1 MRHFF
6 TVTAVVLYV
15 CLCISTAWAQTCD
28 NNTPSSVQ
36 TIRAQGWG
44 FDLKN
49 SRFLPA
55 TIAQLPP
62 QDVEKLKLKWAFVF
76 DGATKVRSQPAIS
89 NDTVYIGSASGTV
102 YALNRA
108 NGCIRWTFENT
119 WEVRT
124 AISLTTDIDGRSM
137 VFFGDF
143 RATTFAL
150 DAQTGKLIWKQKV
163 DEHLGA
169 TITGSPTLY
178 QDVLYVPVSSFEV
191 ALAAAPVYPCC
202 TFRGA
207 VVALDAKTGALKW
220 KTHVMEPATERGS
233 NALFVN
239 RYGPSGAPVW
249 NSPTIDAQRG
259 VLYVGTG
266 ENYSQPVSDSSD
278 AVIAM
283 DLNTGAIKWK
293 RQLIPNDAWNMA
305 CSLPIIG
312 TNCPAN
318 PGKDLDIG
326 VSPILAT
333 ASDGKDLLLVG
344 QKSADVWGLNPDSG
358 EVVWHKKLGKG
369 GALGGVHW
377 GMAYD
382 GEKLYVPISDYMLKI
397 PGLNPVDPDNTAPKQ
412 PSLSALDI
420 KTGEILWR
428 KELSA
433 ICKVPEE
440 CDPGLSA
447 AITAIP
453 GVVFAGALDG
463 HLRAYASQNG
473 ALLWDVDTTGQ
484 VTGTSGETGHGGSID
499 ASGPV
504 IVEGEVYVN
513 SGYGFFGEQSGNV
526 LLVYSVD
533 GK

>member
-1 MRHFF
+1 MRYFF
-6 TVTAVVLYV
+6 TASVALYA
-15 CLCISTAWAQTCD
+15 CLCFSTAWAQTCD
-28 NNTPSSVQ
+28 TPPSSVQ
-36 TIRAQGWG
+36 SVRAQGWG

-55 TIAQLPP
+55 TTAQLPP

-76 DGATKVRSQPAIS
+76 DDATKVRSQPAIS

-124 AISLTTDIDGRSM
+124 AITLTTDIDGRSM

-143 RATTFAL
+143 RATAFAL

-178 QDVLYVPVSSFEV
+178 QDVLYVPISSFEV

-220 KTHVMEPATERGS
+220 KTPVMDPPTERGS

-283 DLNTGAIKWK
+283 DLKTGTIKWK

-305 CSLPIIG
+305 CSLPVIG
-312 TNCPAN
+312 TNCPEN

-326 VSPILAT
+326 ASPILAT
-333 ASDGKDLLLVG
+333 LPDGNDMLLVG

-358 EVVWHKKLGKG
+358 EVVWHKNLGKG

-397 PGLNPVDPDNTAPKQ
+397 PGLNPVDPDNKAPKQ

-433 ICKVPEE
+433 ICNEPEE

-463 HLRAYASQNG
+463 HLRAYASQDG
-473 ALLWDVDTTGQ
+473 RLLWDVDTTRQ
-484 VTGTSGETGHGGSID
+484 VTGVSGEIGHGGSLD

-504 IVEGEVYVN
+504 IIEGEVYVN
-513 SGYGFFGEQSGNV
+513 SGYGFFGELPGNV